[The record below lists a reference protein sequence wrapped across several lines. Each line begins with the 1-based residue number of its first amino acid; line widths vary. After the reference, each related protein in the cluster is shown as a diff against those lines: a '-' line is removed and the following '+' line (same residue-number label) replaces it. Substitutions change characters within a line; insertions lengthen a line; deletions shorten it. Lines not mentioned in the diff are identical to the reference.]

1 MRLTRGSVDSRA
13 MADFQPSPRLPAG
26 TARRR
31 AVARARVAA
40 GVEEP
45 SGQVIVFRAA
55 GELFALGIEHVREVT
70 GTVARRGIPAPPAP
84 WVTGIASIR
93 GELMPVIDLALRL
106 GHEPNEADGQSL
118 MIVGVDDE
126 QAVVPVEGVER
137 LIEVEPGMLRPAP
150 EFAGEAA
157 EWIFEMDEH
166 LVVVLRPEALLPGS
180 LT

>member
-1 MRLTRGSVDSRA
+1 
-13 MADFQPSPRLPAG
+13 MADFEPSPRVPAG

-31 AVARARVAA
+31 ATAGALRGDAA
-40 GVEEP
+40 SDP

-70 GTVARRGIPAPPAP
+70 GTVARRGIPSPPAP

-106 GHEPNEADGQSL
+106 GHPPSEADGQSL
-118 MIVGVDDE
+118 MIVGVGEE
-126 QAVVPVEGVER
+126 QAVVPVAGVER
-137 LIEVEPGMLRPAP
+137 LIEVEPGQLRPAP
-150 EFAGEAA
+150 AFAGEAA

>member
-1 MRLTRGSVDSRA
+1 
-13 MADFQPSPRLPAG
+13 MADPQPSPRVPAG

-31 AVARARVAA
+31 AAA
-40 GVEEP
+40 DALAGGGSPEP

-55 GELFALGIEHVREVT
+55 GELFALSIEHVREVT
-70 GTVARRGIPAPPAP
+70 GTVARRGIPSPPAP

-93 GELMPVIDLALRL
+93 GELMPVVDLALRL
-106 GHEPNEADGQSL
+106 GHAPSEADGASL
-118 MIVGVDDE
+118 MIVGVGDE

-137 LIEVEPGMLRPAP
+137 LIEVEPGSLRPAP
-150 EFAGEAA
+150 AFAGEAA

-166 LVVVLRPEALLPGS
+166 LVVVLRPQALLPGS